1 MKKVLAGFII
11 GAILTATAMYF
22 LSNSKTIV
30 TGDSQEPKDEKKPLY
45 WVAPMDPNY
54 RRDKPGKSPMGMDLV
69 PFYGDN
75 EQTEEENPGTV
86 KISPDVENNLG
97 VKTEKV
103 TKRRLNQ
110 SFSAVAYV
118 RFNENELTHVHSKIS
133 GWVEKLYVKSTGENI
148 AKGQPLYEIYAP
160 EFVNA
165 QEELLL
171 AVKQNNKN
179 FINSTIK
186 KLESMQIPLQVINQ
200 IIKQNKVQRTVLF
213 QSQHD
218 GIIENLEIREGYFV
232 KPEMTI
238 LSIANLD
245 RVWIEASVLQTNLH
259 KLSVGMAAEIKFES
273 MEERYTSTVDYIYPQ
288 IDEKTRLVRVRLLL
302 NNESQLLKPNMYAK
316 VYFDYLDDKEMLTI
330 SNQSII
336 RTGQSNRVVLAFG
349 NGKYKS
355 ANVVIGE
362 SDSEFTQIL
371 SGLKDG
377 ERVVTSAQFLLD
389 SESSKTSDFM
399 RMYHKM
405 LDEKDLPEATV
416 KGVINSINSDTNMIN
431 ITREA
436 IPEWKRPAATLD
448 FNVDDRVSYERFR
461 KGDEVLFTFRIYKGE
476 FIITQMTKL

>member
-22 LSNSKTIV
+22 LLNSKTIL

-186 KLESMQIPLQVINQ
+186 KL
-200 IIKQNKVQRTVLF
+200 
-213 QSQHD
+213 
-218 GIIENLEIREGYFV
+218 
-232 KPEMTI
+232 
-238 LSIANLD
+238 
-245 RVWIEASVLQTNLH
+245 
-259 KLSVGMAAEIKFES
+259 
-273 MEERYTSTVDYIYPQ
+273 
-288 IDEKTRLVRVRLLL
+288 
-302 NNESQLLKPNMYAK
+302 
-316 VYFDYLDDKEMLTI
+316 
-330 SNQSII
+330 
-336 RTGQSNRVVLAFG
+336 
-349 NGKYKS
+349 
-355 ANVVIGE
+355 
-362 SDSEFTQIL
+362 
-371 SGLKDG
+371 
-377 ERVVTSAQFLLD
+377 
-389 SESSKTSDFM
+389 
-399 RMYHKM
+399 
-405 LDEKDLPEATV
+405 
-416 KGVINSINSDTNMIN
+416 
-431 ITREA
+431 
-436 IPEWKRPAATLD
+436 
-448 FNVDDRVSYERFR
+448 
-461 KGDEVLFTFRIYKGE
+461 
-476 FIITQMTKL
+476 